1 MKSQGGDEIITNEL
15 LNKLG
20 YSKQQNSSK
29 EDFTLIV
36 PFGIIK
42 TYIKVG
48 YLNQMADHKPKAI

>member
-1 MKSQGGDEIITNEL
+1 MKSQGGDEITTSEL

-36 PFGIIK
+36 PQNLYKSGISK
-42 TYIKVG
+42 SDG
-48 YLNQMADHKPKAI
+48 RPQAESNMM